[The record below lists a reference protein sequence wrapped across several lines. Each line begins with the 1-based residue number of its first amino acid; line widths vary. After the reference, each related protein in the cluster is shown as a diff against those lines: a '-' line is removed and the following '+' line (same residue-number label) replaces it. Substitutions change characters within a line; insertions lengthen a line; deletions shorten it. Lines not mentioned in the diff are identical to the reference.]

1 MDIGV
6 RQETLTMMPG
16 QPVLV
21 QLPLIPAYALTV
33 HKTQALSI
41 KHIVRGCI
49 EGVFA
54 QGQVYVLI
62 SRVTDP
68 SNLQLVGL
76 PPKDLLDAVMAGWAA
91 AGLDAIEC
99 LRNAVSVTKDWVYDP
114 DPGLA
119 YHQRIKPRRKSE
131 KLVSV
136 KWRELK
142 EILNPQPRA

>member
-68 SNLQLVGL
+68 NSSFTNGRL
-76 PPKDLLDAVMAGWAA
+76 
-91 AGLDAIEC
+91 
-99 LRNAVSVTKDWVYDP
+99 
-114 DPGLA
+114 
-119 YHQRIKPRRKSE
+119 
-131 KLVSV
+131 
-136 KWRELK
+136 
-142 EILNPQPRA
+142 

>member
-1 MDIGV
+1 MNW
-6 RQETLTMMPG
+6 
-16 QPVLV
+16 
-21 QLPLIPAYALTV
+21 
-33 HKTQALSI
+33 
-41 KHIVRGCI
+41 
-49 EGVFA
+49 
-54 QGQVYVLI
+54 I

-99 LRNAVSVTKDWVYDP
+99 LRHAVSVTKDWVYDP

-119 YHQRIKPRRKSE
+119 YDQRIKPRRKSE

-136 KWRELK
+136 KWRKLK
-142 EILNPQPRA
+142 EILNPQPRAQEVIHKLLDWIERVDKSSQTVSTRPLLKTLTTSPFSQRMTKINGG